1 MRRERIGLL
10 GVISGMVLGGL
21 VAGPGC
27 GGPDDAVS
35 GGDQEE
41 LSGGF
46 LYHRR
51 HRVRDAGS
59 VGGSGAGTVD
69 AGTPS
74 GTGGT
79 IGDGTGGTGGTSG
92 SGPVGGAE
100 DCGVCTQAQQCC
112 GVVEVDGPGC
122 SFSAATCSSMVG
134 DARPAYVNSCLTFV
148 VAVKDAWAGRP
159 PAGCP

>member
-1 MRRERIGLL
+1 MRLERIGLL

-27 GGPDDAVS
+27 GGSDDTVS
-35 GGDQEE
+35 GGDQEG

-46 LYHRR
+46 LYHHR

-59 VGGSGAGTVD
+59 VGGSPVGSVDGGTQ
-69 AGTPS
+69 P

-79 IGDGTGGTGGTSG
+79 IGGGTGGTTG
-92 SGPVGGAE
+92 SGPVGGGVAE
-100 DCGVCTQAQQCC
+100 DCGICTEAQQCC
-112 GVVEVDGPGC
+112 DVVEVDGPGC
-122 SFSAATCSSMVG
+122 SFNAATCSSMAG

-148 VAVKDAWAGRP
+148 VAVKDAWAGHP